1 MSESGQD
8 RYNPTIGRFAV
19 CCARAPSG
27 HAAAAPPS
35 SVMKSRRLVCRAEQ
49 SEKRLLRFFHPRACR
64 GALAHNKENR
74 VLVLGAIPVHL
85 LAEMGDEGTC
95 WHRYGIGRVKFI
107 AGTDPP
113 RALEHGDEAVVG
125 MKMRATEV
133 ITCEPFVDHDI
144 KAGLFRVA
152 DKHRVA
158 VTTGTL
164 PLDLIRQ
171 FVDDRCWI

>member
-1 MSESGQD
+1 MAA
-8 RYNPTIGRFAV
+8 TI
-19 CCARAPSG
+19 
-27 HAAAAPPS
+27 
-35 SVMKSRRLVCRAEQ
+35 RLSQQHSCSFNYLVGTAEQ

-152 DKHRVA
+152 DSTALR
-158 VTTGTL
+158 L
-164 PLDLIRQ
+164 PPVPFHSI
-171 FVDDRCWI
+171 